1 MSKKGFTLVE
11 LLVTISILGLIMIM
25 IIPAVSRLQD
35 DYQDSEFEA
44 YGETLVRAAQLY
56 VDREGE
62 DISSYGVDNWTG
74 CVDITYDDLQN
85 IISPFDDEAY
95 DCSNAVVRYS
105 KTQKDTS
112 YSYNMTCIEVDSN
125 KTVFTHTDFE
135 ESEACTQTLY
145 YANANGNIKGIAEEV
160 AQQVN
165 PKSIIN
171 YHSGD
176 ITNMYTFSHQTTD
189 QQSDWTTDELTDYRY
204 IGSSPNNFVSF
215 NNELWRIVGIFT
227 VENEAG
233 SKEKR
238 FKIVRD
244 QSIGNNTYGTNNWTA
259 SSLNTYLNDTYYN
272 TLNDTAKSMIASTK
286 WYLGGAVNNAING
299 SVFYNFERGSL
310 TFGNAPT
317 NWIGKVGLLYSS
329 DYAYTF
335 MSGVDTSCYNNLSV
349 CNTSNPSA
357 SWLYDSSLD
366 QQLLTPLS
374 VLSTQTLVI
383 GKNGSIN
390 LYNANATS
398 AIRPVVYLDSNVGIV
413 SGSGTRDNPYQLS
426 NEIEGTYQLSTTNVT
441 GGNVTLTS
449 DSVEGGSTVTFTA
462 DPNSGFSYYGATIKS
477 TTGTVLATL
486 DSNTNSFTMP
496 YRDVIVSPKWKYN
509 DKSIMVLDDMQDT
522 TWTSNLTDG
531 YILNYGYDS
540 TRHYLTFHID
550 SSGNARRAA
559 WTDKSYDLTNY
570 ATYQV
575 RVYEFGNNAD
585 LQHATFYA
593 GVSTNMN
600 SWPHAGTAS
609 FQTDGTGYMRYV
621 TLNVDITNLSGN
633 YYLGVEMLTN
643 NHATGA
649 NFTHA
654 YLIGKV
660 YE

>member
-105 KTQKDTS
+105 KTQKDTN

-135 ESEACTQTLY
+135 ESGACTQTLY

-160 AQQVN
+160 VQQVN

-189 QQSDWTTDELTDYRY
+189 QQSDWTADELTDYRY

-349 CNTSNPSA
+349 CNTSNPAA

-398 AIRPVVYLDSNVGIV
+398 ALRPVVYLDSNVGIV

-426 NEIEGTYQLSTTNVT
+426 Y
-441 GGNVTLTS
+441 
-449 DSVEGGSTVTFTA
+449 
-462 DPNSGFSYYGATIKS
+462 
-477 TTGTVLATL
+477 
-486 DSNTNSFTMP
+486 
-496 YRDVIVSPKWKYN
+496 
-509 DKSIMVLDDMQDT
+509 
-522 TWTSNLTDG
+522 
-531 YILNYGYDS
+531 
-540 TRHYLTFHID
+540 
-550 SSGNARRAA
+550 
-559 WTDKSYDLTNY
+559 
-570 ATYQV
+570 
-575 RVYEFGNNAD
+575 
-585 LQHATFYA
+585 
-593 GVSTNMN
+593 
-600 SWPHAGTAS
+600 
-609 FQTDGTGYMRYV
+609 
-621 TLNVDITNLSGN
+621 
-633 YYLGVEMLTN
+633 
-643 NHATGA
+643 
-649 NFTHA
+649 
-654 YLIGKV
+654 
-660 YE
+660 